1 MKKNDLV
8 NYVKTRNEKLKLKK
22 VGSLQIIFKDHFS
35 NDIDYVS
42 VIKRLN
48 QLLPDHIIQ
57 LVDALYVGDFDYFK
71 QRDINAMYLDGAIYV
86 SNEQDNEGDL
96 LDDIIHEYSHAC
108 EAAYGE
114 MIYGDGDIKDDFLSK
129 RQTLKRFLRHENR
142 WSDIEDYDF
151 TEIDYDEDL
160 DMFLKDGV
168 GYERLN
174 NLINGLFLNPYS
186 TVSLREYFA
195 RGFEE
200 FYLGDRSYLKKICPY
215 IYNKLYLLNDLEK
228 NYEL

>member
-8 NYVKTRNEKLKLKK
+8 NYVKTRNKKLNLKK

-35 NDIDYVS
+35 NDVDYVS
-42 VIKRLN
+42 VIKRVN
-48 QLLPDHIIQ
+48 QLLPEHIIN

-86 SNEQDNEGDL
+86 SNDQDNEGDL

-114 MIYGDGDIKDDFLSK
+114 IIYGDGDIKDDFLSK

-160 DMFLKDGV
+160 DIFLKDGV

-174 NLINGLFLNPYS
+174 NLINGLFLSPYS

-200 FYLGDRSYLKKICPY
+200 YYLGNRLYLKKICPY
-215 IYNKLYLLNDLEK
+215 IYNKLYLLDNLEN
-228 NYEL
+228 NYEI

>member
-8 NYVKTRNEKLKLKK
+8 NYVKNKNEKLKLKK

-42 VIKRLN
+42 LIKRVN
-48 QLLPDHIIQ
+48 QLLPDHILE
-57 LVDALYVGDFDYFK
+57 LVDVLYVGDFDYFK

-200 FYLGDRSYLKKICPY
+200 YYLGDRLYLKKICPY
-215 IYNKLYLLNDLEK
+215 IYNKLYLLDDLEN
-228 NYEL
+228 NYEI